1 MPFDWTQL
9 IGGVVV
15 LFGAA
20 LLYLQLRH
28 RPQATK
34 EIQTGADLRA
44 RISSNQYTLVQ
55 LFAPL

>member
-1 MPFDWTQL
+1 MPFDWSQVM
-9 IGGVVV
+9 GAVVV

-20 LLYLQLRH
+20 LLYLQIRH

-44 RISSNQYTLVQ
+44 RISANQYTLV
-55 LFAPL
+55 